1 MSFVYAVQ
9 YLLLSNSPQS
19 VVILSLNKYSRKT
32 PSVPDLYG
40 ERETIHWRRF
50 HSIWPFTP
58 DSIIMINNNIEPS

>member
-40 ERETIHWRRF
+40 VGGKFTGGD
-50 HSIWPFTP
+50 FTP
-58 DSIIMINNNIEPS
+58 PGHLHQTVL